1 MRIHHEITSFLGRLL
16 APATTSSEGLS
27 SRDGIRPT
35 PGNPSSNRGP
45 SEPGRSPLRPA
56 DHTQGT
62 DRVTLSAQ
70 ATAFADALVSGSSLR
85 QDVPPVALPATRQL
99 TTESQFLTSETTEA
113 ETAVKALVPVASNDR
128 SLFRQQPAVTQQDR
142 ETPETRRLV
151 RATYGFPQTD
161 EPDQVTRSGSLVK
174 IRV

>member
-1 MRIHHEITSFLGRLL
+1 
-16 APATTSSEGLS
+16 
-27 SRDGIRPT
+27 
-35 PGNPSSNRGP
+35 
-45 SEPGRSPLRPA
+45 
-56 DHTQGT
+56 
-62 DRVTLSAQ
+62 
-70 ATAFADALVSGSSLR
+70 
-85 QDVPPVALPATRQL
+85 VALPATRQL